1 MSDQKS
7 NINDSERREYFRID
21 DSIKLSY
28 REVEKQELPTDLD
41 ELEYKA
47 SGGLTVM
54 SRLTGISQQLS
65 TALHRIEQNNPDIA
79 DYLKSLD
86 QKLELLA
93 QAFLSKE
100 SELIEQS
107 DQPVNLSAGGMA
119 VESPDSIAVGAC
131 LEIKMLLL
139 PSYAGILTY
148 GEVVSCNPEG
158 EGYCVR
164 VDFSYIRDADRDA
177 LIRHI
182 LRRQGEFLRRR
193 REEMDQGQEE

>member
-1 MSDQKS
+1 MIDQT
-7 NINDSERREYFRID
+7 NNVNDERREYFRID
-21 DSIKLSY
+21 DSVKLSY
-28 REVEKQELPTDLD
+28 REVEKEELPADLE

-54 SRLTGISQQLS
+54 SRLNSISQQLS
-65 TALHRIEQNNPDIA
+65 TALHRIEQNSPDVA

-100 SELIEQS
+100 NELIEQT

-119 VESPDSIAVGAC
+119 VESPRPIGVGAW
-131 LEIKMLLL
+131 LEIKMLLF

-148 GEVVSCNPEG
+148 GEVVSCDSVEN
-158 EGYCVR
+158 GYCIR
-164 VDFSYIRDADRDA
+164 VDFSYIRDGDRDA

-193 REEMDQGQEE
+193 REEKEQEQEK